1 MIFKIDHRLKEAKAN
16 EKPFG
21 GISIVL
27 TGDPGQ
33 LLPVLAKPLYDKTSK
48 SPNAVK
54 GFDLYQ
60 KFLTVVKLKQVVR
73 QQNPNNCPKQQHFIE
88 LLDRLRDGECTL
100 DDWKLLLERTPTPER
115 IIQFENAIRLCDLN
129 EAVDNYNKTK
139 LEQLAQPIAKIN
151 GINAPKH
158 CEKATPDNFSG
169 LKNTIFLCI
178 NAKIVLTSN
187 IW

>member
-88 LLDRLRDGECTL
+88 LCRRGEEEARELGGQLRHLPLLRRLRDGRL
-100 DDWKLLLERTPTPER
+100 RQHLLLRPQLGEL
-115 IIQFENAIRLCDLN
+115 RLLLGRA
-129 EAVDNYNKTK
+129 AV
-139 LEQLAQPIAKIN
+139 
-151 GINAPKH
+151 GG
-158 CEKATPDNFSG
+158 G
-169 LKNTIFLCI
+169 LWG
-178 NAKIVLTSN
+178 AR
-187 IW
+187 